1 MYICDDNMKK
11 KVPESNRWLIIAHC
25 FNADGVAASQTITDR
40 LPYFRKRGIDFIVL
54 SAYTGTKDTRF
65 PHYQIIAPAPSGMR
79 YEMRFIIKNRVKSKT
94 AQSILKGI
102 SAILCLPFYLVEK
115 SFLQFDSQWSWF
127 LSASIKGSQLINKY
141 RPALLYSTAG
151 PATTHLAAYIL
162 HKIYGLPWMAELH
175 DPLIL
180 DDQRPRWHKY
190 YFNRFVEKIVC
201 SNASVVVY
209 FTNRALE
216 NANRRHPIK
225 NKAIVVRPGANPPD
239 FHNIHYAKTDKIHFG
254 HFGSLDK
261 TRNLEV
267 FIRALHELTVQRPD
281 LKSRIILDV
290 YGCELDAVSRK
301 ALTRYPLGEI
311 LVEHGR
317 LEYDPETGKSGR
329 QLVLEAMKKMDVLV
343 VLHGGEG
350 SVCYE
355 YIPSKLY
362 EYLLMG
368 RPVLGLVETGTELEG
383 FLIENNHMSVDK
395 DDISKVKKAIESY
408 VDKWDTE
415 GLDDNQVA
423 SPFTVEATV
432 NKLMSAVSEIDAV
445 T

>member
-1 MYICDDNMKK
+1 MKEK
-11 KVPESNRWLIIAHC
+11 TPERNRWFIIAHC

-40 LPYFRKRGIDFIVL
+40 LPYFTNRGLEFVIL
-54 SAYTGTKDTRF
+54 SAPTGIKDTRL
-65 PHYQIIAPAPSGMR
+65 PHYQVISPAPSGLR
-79 YEMRFIIKNRVKSKT
+79 YEMRFIIKNRVKNKT
-94 AQSILKGI
+94 AQIILKSI
-102 SAILCLPFYLVEK
+102 SAIFCLPFYFVEK
-115 SFLQFDSQWSWF
+115 VFLQLDSQWSWF

-141 RPALLYSTAG
+141 HPALLYSTAG
-151 PATTHLAAYIL
+151 PPTTHLAAYIL

-180 DDQRPRWHKY
+180 DDQRPKWHKY
-190 YFNRFVEKIVC
+190 YFNRFVERVVC

-209 FTNRALE
+209 FTNRALK

-239 FHNIHYAKTDKIHFG
+239 FHNIHYTKTDKIHFG

-267 FIRALHELTVQRPD
+267 FISALYELIRQTPD
-281 LKSRIILDV
+281 LKRRIVLDV

-301 ALTRYPLGEI
+301 ALNKYPLGEV

-317 LEYDPETGKSGR
+317 LEYDPKTGKSGR
-329 QLVLEAMKKMDVLV
+329 QQVVEVMKCMDVLV

-362 EYLLMG
+362 EYLLTG
-368 RPVLGLVETGTELEG
+368 RPILGLVETATELEG
-383 FLIENNHMSVDK
+383 FLIENNHTSVDK
-395 DDISKVKKAIESY
+395 DYISEVKKAIESY

-415 GLDDNQVA
+415 GLDDKQGT
-423 SPFTVEATV
+423 SPFTVEAAV
-432 NKLMSAVSEIDAV
+432 DKLMFAVSEIDAV
-445 T
+445 A

>member
-1 MYICDDNMKK
+1 MKEK
-11 KVPESNRWLIIAHC
+11 TPEKNRWFIIAHC

-40 LPYFRKRGIDFIVL
+40 IPYLANRGMTFVIL
-54 SAYTGTKDTRF
+54 SAPTGIKDTSL
-65 PHYQIIAPAPSGMR
+65 PHYQVISPAPSGLR
-79 YEMRFIIKNRVKSKT
+79 YEMRFIIKNKIRNKT
-94 AQSILKGI
+94 AQSILKKI
-102 SAILCLPFYLVEK
+102 STILCLPFYLVEK
-115 SFLQFDSQWSWF
+115 IFLQFDSQWSWF
-127 LSASIKGSQLINKY
+127 LSASIKGSQLIKKY

-151 PATTHLAAYIL
+151 PPTTHLAGYIL
-162 HKIYGLPWMAELH
+162 HKVYGLPWMAELH

-180 DDQRPRWHKY
+180 DDQHPRWHKY

-201 SNASVVVY
+201 GNASVVVY
-209 FTNRALE
+209 FTNRALK

-239 FHNIHYAKTDKIHFG
+239 FHNIRYAKTDKIHFG

-261 TRNLEV
+261 TRNLKV
-267 FIRALHELTVQRPD
+267 LITALHELIRDNPG
-281 LKSRIILDV
+281 LKDRITLDV

-301 ALTRYPLGEI
+301 ALNKYPLRKV

-317 LEYDPETGKSGR
+317 LEHNPETGKSGR
-329 QLVLEAMKKMDVLV
+329 QQIMEAMKRMDVLV

-362 EYLLMG
+362 EYLLIG

-383 FLIENNHMSVDK
+383 FLSDNNHTSVDK
-395 DDISKVKKAIESY
+395 DDISEVKKAIESY
-408 VDKWDTE
+408 VAKWDAE
-415 GLDDNQVA
+415 GLDDSQAA

-432 NKLMSAVSEIDAV
+432 DTLIAAVSDIDD
-445 T
+445 

>member
-1 MYICDDNMKK
+1 MKGK
-11 KVPESNRWLIIAHC
+11 TPEKDRWFIIAHS

-40 LPYFRKRGIDFIVL
+40 LPYFINRGLEFVVL
-54 SAYTGTKDTRF
+54 SAVTGRKDTQI
-65 PHYQIIAPAPSGMR
+65 PHYQVISPAPSGLR
-79 YEMRFIIKNRVKSKT
+79 YDMRFIIKNKIKNKT
-94 AQSILKGI
+94 ARSILKSI

-115 SFLQFDSQWSWF
+115 IFLQLDSQWSWF

-141 RPALLYSTAG
+141 HPALLYSTAG
-151 PATTHLAAYIL
+151 PSTTHLAAYIL
-162 HKIYGLPWMAELH
+162 HKIHGLPWMAELH

-180 DDQRPRWHKY
+180 DDQCPKWHKY

-201 SNASVVVY
+201 GNASVVVY

-225 NKAIVVRPGANPPD
+225 NKAIVVRPGATPPD

-267 FIRALHELTVQRPD
+267 FIRALYELTRDNPG
-281 LKSRIILDV
+281 LKDRIILDV

-301 ALTRYPLGEI
+301 ALNKYPLGEV

-329 QLVLEAMKKMDVLV
+329 QQIMEAMKSMDVLV

-362 EYLLMG
+362 EYLLTG

-383 FLIENNHMSVDK
+383 FLIENNHASVDK
-395 DDISKVKKAIESY
+395 NDVSEVKNAIESY

-415 GLDDNQVA
+415 GLDDNQAA

-432 NKLMSAVSEIDAV
+432 DKLMSAVSEIDAV
-445 T
+445 A

>member
-1 MYICDDNMKK
+1 MKGK
-11 KVPESNRWLIIAHC
+11 TPERNRWFIIAHC

-40 LPYFRKRGIDFIVL
+40 LPYFTNRGLEFVIL
-54 SAYTGTKDTRF
+54 SAPTGIKDTRLS
-65 PHYQIIAPAPSGMR
+65 HYQVISPAPSGLR
-79 YEMRFIIKNRVKSKT
+79 YEMRFIIKNKVKNKT

-102 SAILCLPFYLVEK
+102 STILCLPFYLVEK
-115 SFLQFDSQWSWF
+115 IFLQFDSQWSWF
-127 LSASIKGSQLINKY
+127 LSASIKGSRLIKKY
-141 RPALLYSTAG
+141 RPAMLYSTAG
-151 PATTHLAAYIL
+151 PPTTHLTGYIL

-180 DDQRPRWHKY
+180 DDQHPRWHKY

-239 FHNIHYAKTDKIHFG
+239 FHSVSYNKTDKIHFG

-267 FIRALHELTVQRPD
+267 LIRAFYELIRQKPD
-281 LKSRIILDV
+281 LERRIILDV

-301 ALTRYPLGEI
+301 ALNKYPLGEV

-329 QLVLEAMKKMDVLV
+329 QQIMEAMKSMDVLV

-362 EYLLMG
+362 EYLLTG

-383 FLIENNHMSVDK
+383 FLIENNHASVDK
-395 DDISKVKKAIESY
+395 NDVSEVKNAIESY

-415 GLDDNQVA
+415 GLDDNQAA

-432 NKLMSAVSEIDAV
+432 DKLMSAVSEIDAV
-445 T
+445 A

>member
-1 MYICDDNMKK
+1 MKNPP
-11 KVPESNRWLIIAHC
+11 PERNRWFILAHC
-25 FNADGVAASQTITDR
+25 FNMDGRAASQTITDR
-40 LPYFRKRGIDFIVL
+40 LPYFMNRGVKFVVL
-54 SAYTGTKDTRF
+54 SAPTGIKDTRF
-65 PHYQIIAPAPSGMR
+65 PHYQIISPAPSGIR
-79 YEMRFIIKNRVKSKT
+79 FEMRFIIKNKVKNKL
-94 AQSILKGI
+94 AQKILKAI
-102 SAILCLPFYLVEK
+102 SAVLCAPFYFVEK
-115 SFLQFDSQWSWF
+115 VFLQFDSQWSWF
-127 LSASIKGSQLINKY
+127 LSASLKGSQLIKRY
-141 RPALLYSTAG
+141 RPALLYSSAG
-151 PATTHLAAYIL
+151 PPTTHLTAYIL

-190 YFNRFVEKIVC
+190 YFNRFVERVIC
-201 SNASVVVY
+201 NNASIVVY

-225 NKAIVVRPGANPPD
+225 NKAIVVRPGADPPD
-239 FHNIHYAKTDKIHFG
+239 FHDIHYTKTDKIHFG

-267 FIRALHELTVQRPD
+267 FIRALYELIRQRPN

-301 ALTRYPLGEI
+301 ALNEYPLGEI

-317 LEYDPETGKSGR
+317 LEYDPKTGKSGR
-329 QLVLEAMKKMDVLV
+329 QQVLEAMKSIDVLV

-362 EYLLMG
+362 EYLLTG

-383 FLIENNHMSVDK
+383 FLIENNHTSVDK
-395 DDISKVKKAIESY
+395 DDISEVKKAIESY
-408 VDKWDTE
+408 VYRWDTE
-415 GLDDNQVA
+415 GLNDNQVA

-432 NKLMSAVSEIDAV
+432 DKLMSAVSEIDAV
-445 T
+445 I

>member
-1 MYICDDNMKK
+1 MKGK
-11 KVPESNRWLIIAHC
+11 TPERNRWFIIAHC

-40 LPYFRKRGIDFIVL
+40 LPYFTNRGLEFVIL
-54 SAYTGTKDTRF
+54 SAPTGIKDTRLS
-65 PHYQIIAPAPSGMR
+65 HYQVISPAPSGLR
-79 YEMRFIIKNRVKSKT
+79 YEMRFIIKNKVKNKT

-102 SAILCLPFYLVEK
+102 STILCLPFYLVEK
-115 SFLQFDSQWSWF
+115 IFLQFDSQWSWF
-127 LSASIKGSQLINKY
+127 LSASIKGSRLIKKY
-141 RPALLYSTAG
+141 RPAMLYSTAG
-151 PATTHLAAYIL
+151 PPTTHLAGYIL

-180 DDQRPRWHKY
+180 DDQHPRWHKY

-209 FTNRALE
+209 FTNRALK

-239 FHNIHYAKTDKIHFG
+239 FHSVSYNKTDKIHFG

-267 FIRALHELTVQRPD
+267 LIRAFYELIRQKPD
-281 LKSRIILDV
+281 LERRIILDV

-301 ALTRYPLGEI
+301 ALNKYPLGEV

-329 QLVLEAMKKMDVLV
+329 QQIMEAMKSMDVLV

-362 EYLLMG
+362 EYLLTG

-383 FLIENNHMSVDK
+383 FLIENNHASVDK
-395 DDISKVKKAIESY
+395 NDVSEVKNAIESY

-415 GLDDNQVA
+415 GLDDNQAA

-432 NKLMSAVSEIDAV
+432 DKLMSAVSEIDAV
-445 T
+445 A

>member
-1 MYICDDNMKK
+1 MKNPP
-11 KVPESNRWLIIAHC
+11 PERNRWFILAHC
-25 FNADGVAASQTITDR
+25 FNMDGRAASQTITDR
-40 LPYFRKRGIDFIVL
+40 LPYFMNRGVKFVVL
-54 SAYTGTKDTRF
+54 SAPTGIKDTRF
-65 PHYQIIAPAPSGMR
+65 PHYQIISPAPSGIR
-79 YEMRFIIKNRVKSKT
+79 FEMRFIIKNKVKNKL
-94 AQSILKGI
+94 AQKILKAI
-102 SAILCLPFYLVEK
+102 SAVLCAPFYFVEK
-115 SFLQFDSQWSWF
+115 VFLQFDSQWSWF
-127 LSASIKGSQLINKY
+127 LSASLKGSQLIKRY
-141 RPALLYSTAG
+141 RPALLYSSAG
-151 PATTHLAAYIL
+151 PPTTHLTAYIL

-190 YFNRFVEKIVC
+190 YFNRFVERVIC
-201 SNASVVVY
+201 NNASIVVY

-225 NKAIVVRPGANPPD
+225 NKAIVVRPGADPPD
-239 FHNIHYAKTDKIHFG
+239 FHDIHYTKTDKIHFG

-267 FIRALHELTVQRPD
+267 FIRALYELIRQRPN

-290 YGCELDAVSRK
+290 YGCELDGVSRK
-301 ALTRYPLGEI
+301 ALNKYPLGKI

-317 LEYDPETGKSGR
+317 LEYDPKTGKSGR
-329 QLVLEAMKKMDVLV
+329 QQVMEAMKSIDVLV

-362 EYLLMG
+362 EYLLTG

-383 FLIENNHMSVDK
+383 FLIENNHTSVDK
-395 DDISKVKKAIESY
+395 DDISEVKKAIESY
-408 VDKWDTE
+408 VYRWDTE
-415 GLDDNQVA
+415 GLNDNQVA

-432 NKLMSAVSEIDAV
+432 DKLMSAVSEIDAV
-445 T
+445 I

>member
-1 MYICDDNMKK
+1 MKGK
-11 KVPESNRWLIIAHC
+11 TPERNRWFIIAHC

-40 LPYFRKRGIDFIVL
+40 LPYFTNRGLEFVIL
-54 SAYTGTKDTRF
+54 SAPTGIKDTRLS
-65 PHYQIIAPAPSGMR
+65 HYQVISPAPSGLR
-79 YEMRFIIKNRVKSKT
+79 YEMRFIIKNKVKNKT

-102 SAILCLPFYLVEK
+102 STILCLPFYLVEK
-115 SFLQFDSQWSWF
+115 IFLQFDSQWSWF
-127 LSASIKGSQLINKY
+127 LSASIKGSRLIKKY
-141 RPALLYSTAG
+141 RPAMLYSTAG
-151 PATTHLAAYIL
+151 PPTTHLAGYIL

-180 DDQRPRWHKY
+180 DDQHPRWHKY

-209 FTNRALE
+209 FTNRALK

-239 FHNIHYAKTDKIHFG
+239 FHSVSYNKTDKIHFG

-261 TRNLEV
+261 TRNLEML
-267 FIRALHELTVQRPD
+267 IRAFYELIRQKPD
-281 LKSRIILDV
+281 LERRIILDV

-301 ALTRYPLGEI
+301 ALNKYPLGEV

-329 QLVLEAMKKMDVLV
+329 QQIMEAMKSMDVLV

-362 EYLLMG
+362 EYLLTG

-383 FLIENNHMSVDK
+383 FLIENNHASVDK
-395 DDISKVKKAIESY
+395 NDVSEVKNAIESY

-415 GLDDNQVA
+415 GLDDNQAA

-432 NKLMSAVSEIDAV
+432 DKLMSAVSEIDAV
-445 T
+445 A

>member
-1 MYICDDNMKK
+1 MKGK
-11 KVPESNRWLIIAHC
+11 TPERNRWFIIAHC

-40 LPYFRKRGIDFIVL
+40 LPYFTNRGLEFVIL
-54 SAYTGTKDTRF
+54 SAPTGIKDTRLS
-65 PHYQIIAPAPSGMR
+65 HYQVISPAPSGLR
-79 YEMRFIIKNRVKSKT
+79 YEMRFIIKNKVKNKT

-102 SAILCLPFYLVEK
+102 STILCLPFYLVEK
-115 SFLQFDSQWSWF
+115 IFLQFDSQWSWF
-127 LSASIKGSQLINKY
+127 LSASIKGSRLIKKY
-141 RPALLYSTAG
+141 RPAMLYSTAG
-151 PATTHLAAYIL
+151 PPTTHLAGYIL

-180 DDQRPRWHKY
+180 DDQHPRWHKY

-209 FTNRALE
+209 FTNRALK

-239 FHNIHYAKTDKIHFG
+239 FHSVSYNKTDKIHFG

-267 FIRALHELTVQRPD
+267 LIRAFYELIRQKPD
-281 LKSRIILDV
+281 LERRIILDV

-301 ALTRYPLGEI
+301 ALNKYPLGEVLI
-311 LVEHGR
+311 EHGR

-329 QLVLEAMKKMDVLV
+329 QQIMEAMKSMDVLV

-362 EYLLMG
+362 EYLLTG

-383 FLIENNHMSVDK
+383 FLIENNHASVDK
-395 DDISKVKKAIESY
+395 NDVSEVKNAIESY

-415 GLDDNQVA
+415 GLDDNQAA

-432 NKLMSAVSEIDAV
+432 DKLMSAVSEIDAV
-445 T
+445 A

>member
-1 MYICDDNMKK
+1 MKEK
-11 KVPESNRWLIIAHC
+11 THERNRWFIIAHS

-40 LPYFRKRGIDFIVL
+40 LPHFTNRGLTFVIL
-54 SAYTGTKDTRF
+54 SAPTGIKDTRL
-65 PHYQIIAPAPSGMR
+65 PHYQVISPAPSGLR
-79 YEMRFIIKNRVKSKT
+79 YEMRFIIKNKVRNKT

-102 SAILCLPFYLVEK
+102 STILCLPFYFVEK
-115 SFLQFDSQWSWF
+115 VFLQLDSQWSWF
-127 LSASIKGSQLINKY
+127 LSASIKGNQLIKKY
-141 RPALLYSTAG
+141 HPALLYSTAG
-151 PATTHLAAYIL
+151 PPTTHLTGYIL

-180 DDQRPRWHKY
+180 DDQHPRWHKY

-209 FTNRALE
+209 FTNRALK

-225 NKAIVVRPGANPPD
+225 NRAIVVRPGANPPD
-239 FHNIHYAKTDKIHFG
+239 FQSVKYSKTDKIHFG

-261 TRNLEV
+261 TRNLEML
-267 FIRALHELTVQRPD
+267 IRALYELIRDNPD
-281 LKSRIILDV
+281 LKDHIILDV

-301 ALTRYPLGEI
+301 ALTKYPLREV

-329 QLVLEAMKKMDVLV
+329 QQIMEAMKSMDVLV
-343 VLHGGEG
+343 VLHGGGG

-362 EYLLMG
+362 EYLLTK

-383 FLIENNHMSVDK
+383 FLVENNHTSVDK
-395 DDISKVKKAIESY
+395 DDISEVKKAIESY
-408 VDKWDTE
+408 VDKWGTE
-415 GLDDNQVA
+415 GLDDNQGA

-432 NKLMSAVSEIDAV
+432 DTLMAAVSDIEK
-445 T
+445 

>member
-1 MYICDDNMKK
+1 MKGK
-11 KVPESNRWLIIAHC
+11 TPERNRWFIIAHC

-40 LPYFRKRGIDFIVL
+40 LPYFTNRGLEFVIL
-54 SAYTGTKDTRF
+54 SAPTGIKDTRLS
-65 PHYQIIAPAPSGMR
+65 HYQVISPAPSGLR
-79 YEMRFIIKNRVKSKT
+79 YEMRFIIKNKVKNKT

-102 SAILCLPFYLVEK
+102 STILCLPFYLVEK
-115 SFLQFDSQWSWF
+115 IFLQFDSQWSWF
-127 LSASIKGSQLINKY
+127 LSASIKGSRLIKKY
-141 RPALLYSTAG
+141 RPAMLYSTAG
-151 PATTHLAAYIL
+151 PPTTHLTGYIL

-180 DDQRPRWHKY
+180 DDQHPRWHKY

-209 FTNRALE
+209 FTNRALK

-239 FHNIHYAKTDKIHFG
+239 FHSVSYNKTDKIHFG

-267 FIRALHELTVQRPD
+267 LIRAFYELIRQKPD
-281 LKSRIILDV
+281 LERRIILDV

-301 ALTRYPLGEI
+301 ALNKYPLGEV

-329 QLVLEAMKKMDVLV
+329 QQIMEAMKSMDVLV

-362 EYLLMG
+362 EYLLTG

-383 FLIENNHMSVDK
+383 FLIENNHASVDK
-395 DDISKVKKAIESY
+395 NDVSEVKNAIESY

-415 GLDDNQVA
+415 GLDDNQAA

-432 NKLMSAVSEIDAV
+432 DKLMSAVSEIDAV
-445 T
+445 A

>member
-1 MYICDDNMKK
+1 MKNPP
-11 KVPESNRWLIIAHC
+11 PERNRWFILAHC
-25 FNADGVAASQTITDR
+25 FNMDGRAASQTITDR
-40 LPYFRKRGIDFIVL
+40 LPYFMNRGVKFVVL
-54 SAYTGTKDTRF
+54 SAPTGIKDTRF
-65 PHYQIIAPAPSGMR
+65 PHYQIISPAPSGIR
-79 YEMRFIIKNRVKSKT
+79 FEMRFIIKNKVKNKL
-94 AQSILKGI
+94 AQKILKAI
-102 SAILCLPFYLVEK
+102 SAVLCAPFYFVEK
-115 SFLQFDSQWSWF
+115 VFLQFDSQWSWF
-127 LSASIKGSQLINKY
+127 LSASLKGSQLIKRY

-151 PATTHLAAYIL
+151 PPTTHLTAYIL

-190 YFNRFVEKIVC
+190 YFNRFVERVIC
-201 SNASVVVY
+201 NNASIVVY

-225 NKAIVVRPGANPPD
+225 NKAIVVRPGADPPD
-239 FHNIHYAKTDKIHFG
+239 FHDIHYTKTDKIHFG

-267 FIRALHELTVQRPD
+267 FIRALYELIRQRPN

-290 YGCELDAVSRK
+290 YGCELDGVSRK
-301 ALTRYPLGEI
+301 ALNEYPLGEI

-317 LEYDPETGKSGR
+317 LEYDPKTGKSGR
-329 QLVLEAMKKMDVLV
+329 QQVLEAMKSIDVLV

-362 EYLLMG
+362 EYLLTG
-368 RPVLGLVETGTELEG
+368 RPVLGLVETDTELEG
-383 FLIENNHMSVDK
+383 FLIENNHTSVDK
-395 DDISKVKKAIESY
+395 DDVSEVKKAIESY
-408 VDKWDTE
+408 VYKWDTE
-415 GLDDNQVA
+415 GLNDNQVA
-423 SPFTVEATV
+423 SPFTIEATV
-432 NKLMSAVSEIDAV
+432 DKLLSAVSEIDAV
-445 T
+445 I

>member
-1 MYICDDNMKK
+1 MKGK
-11 KVPESNRWLIIAHC
+11 TPERNRWFIIAHC

-40 LPYFRKRGIDFIVL
+40 LPYFTNRGLEFVIL
-54 SAYTGTKDTRF
+54 SAPTGIKDTRLS
-65 PHYQIIAPAPSGMR
+65 HYQVISPAPSGLR
-79 YEMRFIIKNRVKSKT
+79 YEMRFIIKNKVKNKT

-102 SAILCLPFYLVEK
+102 STILCLPFYLVEK
-115 SFLQFDSQWSWF
+115 IFLQFDSQWSWF
-127 LSASIKGSQLINKY
+127 LSASIKGSRLIKKY
-141 RPALLYSTAG
+141 RPAMLYSTAG
-151 PATTHLAAYIL
+151 PPTTHLAGYIL

-180 DDQRPRWHKY
+180 DDQHPRWHKY

-209 FTNRALE
+209 FTNRALK

-239 FHNIHYAKTDKIHFG
+239 FHSVSYSKTDKIHFG

-267 FIRALHELTVQRPD
+267 LIRAFYELIRQKPD
-281 LKSRIILDV
+281 LERRIILDV

-301 ALTRYPLGEI
+301 ALNKYPLGEVLI
-311 LVEHGR
+311 EHGR

-329 QLVLEAMKKMDVLV
+329 QQIMEAMKSMDVLV

-362 EYLLMG
+362 EYLLTG

-383 FLIENNHMSVDK
+383 FLIENNHASVDK
-395 DDISKVKKAIESY
+395 NDVSEVKNAIESY

-415 GLDDNQVA
+415 GLDDNQAA

-432 NKLMSAVSEIDAV
+432 DKLMSAVSEIDAV
-445 T
+445 A